1 MQFTTLFTLAGLA
14 VLAAAQQTHTVTVGD
29 GGALA
34 FNPSNITGVSPGD
47 KVSFEFRAKNH
58 TATQSTFAAPCV
70 PGTFNGSAGADS
82 GFAFISPNSTLQAG
96 QFPTWTITVNS
107 TAPIWFHCAQT
118 NPKSHCQAGMVFSI
132 NANAEKSFDAFLAN
146 AKAFDPS
153 TVSAG
158 SAPTTD
164 PSISGSNSTSTTDPS
179 VSASNS
185 TSVSSDPSA
194 AGNATTIDPSSD
206 PAAAN
211 STTDATGSSS
221 NGTSTGA
228 PSVAAPPAAANSG
241 VANTGTGSADQS
253 NSNTTATPNNNGA
266 ASVGV
271 SKAAGLLVAVVF
283 GAVLI

>member
-14 VLAAAQQTHTVTVGD
+14 VLASAQQTHTVLVGD

-34 FNPSNITGVSPGD
+34 FSPSNITGVSPGD

-58 TATQSTFAAPCV
+58 TATQSTFTAPCV

-82 GFAFISPNSTLQAG
+82 GFAFIPPNNTLQAG

-146 AKAFDPS
+146 AKAFVPS

-158 SAPTTD
+158 STSTTD
-164 PSISGSNSTSTTDPS
+164 PSVSGSNSTSTTDPS
-179 VSASNS
+179 ISGSNS

-194 AGNATTIDPSSD
+194 AGSSINGTSIGVSSETLVPASAA
-206 PAAAN
+206 PAAA
-211 STTDATGSSS
+211 S
-221 NGTSTGA
+221 
-228 PSVAAPPAAANSG
+228 SG
-241 VANTGTGSADQS
+241 VANAGAASADQS
-253 NSNTTATPNNNGA
+253 NSNTTATPKGNGA
-266 ASVGV
+266 VSVGV